1 MEKLRAS
8 ASKVSLGNNMFEI
21 TLPEIVSD
29 IVLLLVRVVLVI
41 VFGVGAR
48 EKFRDIRAFA
58 KNDGLAL
65 PAAYFV
71 AIAEA
76 AAALGMLTGV
86 LAQWAGVGLV
96 LLMLSTMYLHIFKW
110 RSPYWASK
118 SGWEYDLLMLT
129 LAAVVV
135 VFGTGR
141 FVLFG

>member
-1 MEKLRAS
+1 
-8 ASKVSLGNNMFEI
+8 MFEI
-21 TLPEIVSD
+21 TSPEIITDV
-29 IVLLLVRVVLVI
+29 VLLLVRAVLVV
-41 VFGVGAR
+41 VFGFGAYKKLGDVR
-48 EKFRDIRAFA
+48 TFA
-58 KNDGLAL
+58 KKNGLVL

-86 LAQWAGVGLV
+86 LAQWAGVGLI
-96 LLMLSTMYLHIFKW
+96 LLMLSTIYLHVFKW

-118 SGWEYDLLMLT
+118 GGWEYDVMMLT

-135 VFGTGR
+135 VFGAGR